1 MAKLKVYVKNNQ
13 TEVKVPV
20 GIRLLIRRCCQAVL
34 TTENF
39 GKDAEVSVSFVSNN
53 EIKNLNKIYRN
64 KDSVTDVLSFP
75 LTSEDGTVEVNPETG
90 AVQLG
95 DVVISLE
102 TAVKQ
107 AQNYG
112 HSLEREVGFLT
123 VHSMLH
129 LLGYDHET
137 SQLDQRIMREKEKP
151 LSELAGLLV
160 PFPQTL
166 INVRV
171 ERRLPFEERPIIGE
185 TVSKIEAALA
195 GRGRVL
201 LRYSGTESLCRVMV
215 EGENPVKV
223 KAYAE
228 ELAQV
233 VERELR

>member
-34 TTENF
+34 TTEHF
-39 GKDAEVSVSFVSNN
+39 GKDAEVSVSFVSNS

-75 LTSEDGTVEVNPETG
+75 LTSSDGTVEINPETG

-137 SQLDQRIMREKEKP
+137 SQLDQRIMREKEE
-151 LSELAGLLV
+151 S
-160 PFPQTL
+160 
-166 INVRV
+166 
-171 ERRLPFEERPIIGE
+171 
-185 TVSKIEAALA
+185 
-195 GRGRVL
+195 VL
-201 LRYSGTESLCRVMV
+201 EKLGISRDVTF
-215 EGENPVKV
+215 
-223 KAYAE
+223 
-228 ELAQV
+228 V
-233 VERELR
+233 VNGDNR

>member
-1 MAKLKVYVKNNQ
+1 MPKLKVYVKNNQ

-34 TTENF
+34 TTEKF
-39 GKDAEVSVSFVSNN
+39 GRDAEVSVSFVSNN

-75 LTSEDGTVEVNPETG
+75 LTSEDGTVELNPETG

-107 AQNYG
+107 AQNFG
-112 HSLEREVGFLT
+112 HSLEREIGFLT

-137 SQLDQRIMREKEKP
+137 SQLDQRIMREKEE
-151 LSELAGLLV
+151 S
-160 PFPQTL
+160 
-166 INVRV
+166 
-171 ERRLPFEERPIIGE
+171 
-185 TVSKIEAALA
+185 
-195 GRGRVL
+195 VL
-201 LRYSGTESLCRVMV
+201 EKLGISRDATFVTQGD
-215 EGENPVKV
+215 N
-223 KAYAE
+223 
-228 ELAQV
+228 
-233 VERELR
+233 

>member
-34 TTENF
+34 ATENF
-39 GKDAEVSVSFVSNN
+39 GRDAEVSVSFVSNN

-75 LTSEDGTVEVNPETG
+75 LTGDDGAVELNPDTG
-90 AVQLG
+90 AVMLG

-137 SQLDQRIMREKEKP
+137 SLLDQRIMREKEESVLEK
-151 LSELAGLLV
+151 LGISRDATFIV
-160 PFPQTL
+160 
-166 INVRV
+166 N
-171 ERRLPFEERPIIGE
+171 EE
-185 TVSKIEAALA
+185 
-195 GRGRVL
+195 
-201 LRYSGTESLCRVMV
+201 
-215 EGENPVKV
+215 NN
-223 KAYAE
+223 
-228 ELAQV
+228 
-233 VERELR
+233 

>member
-34 TTENF
+34 TTEKF
-39 GKDAEVSVSFVSNN
+39 GKDAEVSVSFVSNK
-53 EIKNLNKIYRN
+53 EIKELNKIYRN
-64 KDSVTDVLSFP
+64 KDSLTDVLSFP

-137 SQLDQRIMREKEKP
+137 SQLDQRIMREKEE
-151 LSELAGLLV
+151 S
-160 PFPQTL
+160 
-166 INVRV
+166 
-171 ERRLPFEERPIIGE
+171 
-185 TVSKIEAALA
+185 
-195 GRGRVL
+195 VL
-201 LRYSGTESLCRVMV
+201 EKLGISRDVTFVV
-215 EGENPVKV
+215 NGENN
-223 KAYAE
+223 
-228 ELAQV
+228 
-233 VERELR
+233 